1 MIVSLSVDPT
11 EGNPMSSDA
20 EILAPGSHLGEAS
33 PDPARVLRLSG
44 ALLMLALPAR
54 RGHSAGPASV

>member
-1 MIVSLSVDPT
+1 
-11 EGNPMSSDA
+11 MSSDP

-44 ALLMLALPAR
+44 ALLMLALPPDAVTAPAR
-54 RGHSAGPASV
+54 PPSR